1 MHCSFQGYNF
11 DIDGVQAYRGISMN
25 KTMHDYSRRM
35 KVSKC
40 GQKRDPVITSDVLN
54 DDDGL
59 NLSLFH
65 VMNGEKHF

>member
-1 MHCSFQGYNF
+1 
-11 DIDGVQAYRGISMN
+11 
-25 KTMHDYSRRM
+25 MHDYSRRM

-59 NLSLFH
+59 NLSLFR

>member
-1 MHCSFQGYNF
+1 
-11 DIDGVQAYRGISMN
+11 
-25 KTMHDYSRRM
+25 MHDYSRRM

-54 DDDGL
+54 DDDDL

-65 VMNGEKHF
+65 VMHDKELFREVILFVNNFLLPLL